1 MRNRLNYI
9 AQLVVVLGGVLS
21 MKFYYSAASVNQ
33 LRWILAPTTVLVEFI
48 TGRHFA
54 FESHAGYMS
63 SDHTFLIAAS
73 CAGVNFLIT
82 SFLMLTIRHSWR
94 QRSKHNQEQLWRQW
108 VFLPIAVVMAYATT
122 VVANT
127 ARISIALQMQQ
138 TSWMVRWLDAEQLHR
153 LEGVF
158 VYFGFLLLLF
168 VLWERARL
176 TSGRE
181 LKPLGLLRLC
191 FYPLVIY
198 YAMTLGLP
206 LANGAYR
213 QSSFWEHAVFV
224 VLAPV
229 AIVLLIGGLG
239 GASRRMRKSYSVAHS
254 VPFAVADG
262 LQSTSKHE

>member
-1 MRNRLNYI
+1 MNKRTKWS
-9 AQLVVVLGGVLS
+9 AQLFVVLLCALAL
-21 MKFYYSAASVNQ
+21 KRYYSTASVDE
-33 LRWILAPTTVLVEFI
+33 LGWILGPTTWL
-48 TGRHFA
+48 TQLLSGRTFS

-63 SDHTFLIAAS
+63 SDHAFLIAAS